1 LAEREVDTLLAEAAS
16 AAAEFVVAEFA
27 SAGVADRPDVAVV
40 VGGVVVHAAAPRRWY
55 GKRGHY

>member
-1 LAEREVDTLLAEAAS
+1 LAEREIDTFLTEAAG
-16 AAAEFVVAEFA
+16 AAAEFVVAELA

-40 VGGVVVHAAAPRRWY
+40 SRGVVVHGAAPRRWY